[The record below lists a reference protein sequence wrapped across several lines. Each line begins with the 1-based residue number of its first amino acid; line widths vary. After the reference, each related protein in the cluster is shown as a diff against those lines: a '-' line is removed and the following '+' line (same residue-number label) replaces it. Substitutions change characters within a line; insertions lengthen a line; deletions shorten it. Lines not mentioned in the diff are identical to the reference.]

1 MSKKWLV
8 GCLLSASLGVQAADV
23 TLTVAAFPAVDEI
36 VKAAAVEWE
45 KKNPGVKVKVISR
58 AYADHHT
65 AMTTALATSSDLP
78 DVMAIEYG
86 YLGRFA
92 QSGGLVDMNTLD
104 SQLATKLKNLVPY
117 AVAQGSFEGFG
128 QVAMPTDIGPG
139 ALFYRKDLLDA
150 CGATEQDLTKSWDS
164 YLATGDCIK
173 AKTGAA
179 LMPHARDI
187 KDIVIRA
194 GVQPGEGVY
203 FDRNGKSV
211 VGQAPRFKRAFELAK
226 QVRDRGLDAKI
237 NAWSNEWGE
246 AFKRG
251 TVASQMMGAWLGGH
265 LANWLAPDTA
275 GKWRSA
281 HLPNGAYASWGG
293 SFYAV
298 PKKAVHQAQA
308 WALIDYLTQDA
319 KQQKAALEQFNA
331 FPALVKA
338 QTGDGFDAPI
348 AFLGGQAA
356 RGQWRDSAMRIVA
369 TKVFKHDAVAEEIL
383 NAELDQVLLRGKSID
398 AALKDAD
405 RTIARRARR

>member
-1 MSKKWLV
+1 MKK
-8 GCLLSASLGVQAADV
+8 LLASVLTGLMVWNVHAATV
-23 TLTVAAFPAVDEI
+23 TLTVAAFPAVDDI
-36 VKAAAVEWE
+36 VKAAAVKWE
-45 KKNPGVKVKVISR
+45 QQNPGVKVKVVSR

-92 QSGGLVDMNTLD
+92 QSGGLVDLQKLEP
-104 SQLATKLKNLVPY
+104 QLSGQLKGLVPY
-117 AVAQGSFEGFG
+117 AVAQGAFEGFG

-150 CGATEQDLTKSWDS
+150 CGATEQDLVKSWDS
-164 YLATGDCIK
+164 YLKTGDCIK

-194 GVQPGEGVY
+194 GVKAGQGVY
-203 FDRNGKSV
+203 FDADGKSV
-211 VGQAPRFKRAFELAK
+211 VAKDPRFKQAFELAK
-226 QVRDRGLDAKI
+226 QVRERGLDAKI

-251 TVASQMMGAWLGGH
+251 TVSSQMMGAWLGGH
-265 LANWLAPDTA
+265 LANWLAPETS

-281 HLPNGAYASWGG
+281 NLPNGAFASWGG
-293 SFYAV
+293 TFYSV
-298 PKKAVHQAQA
+298 PKKAQHQEQA
-308 WALIDYLTQDA
+308 WALVRYLTQDVA
-319 KQQKAALEQFNA
+319 QQQAALDKFNA
-331 FPALVKA
+331 FPALIKA
-338 QTGDGFDAPI
+338 QDGAGFNAPI
-348 AFLGGQAA
+348 AFLGGQPA
-356 RGQWRDSAMRIVA
+356 RAKWRDAALRIVP

-383 NAELDQVLLRGKSID
+383 NAELDQVLLRGKAVD
-398 AALKDAD
+398 QALQDAD
-405 RTIARRARR
+405 RMISRRARR

>member
-92 QSGGLVDMNTLD
+92 QSGGLVDMNALD
-104 SQLATKLKNLVPY
+104 AQLATKLKNLVPY

-203 FDRNGKSV
+203 FDRDGKSV

>member
-1 MSKKWLV
+1 MKN
-8 GCLLSASLGVQAADV
+8 LLASVLTGLMAWNVYAATV
-23 TLTVAAFPAVDEI
+23 TLTVAAFPAVDDI
-36 VKAAAVEWE
+36 VKAAAVKWE
-45 KKNPGVKVKVISR
+45 QQNPGVKVKVVSR

-92 QSGGLVDMNTLD
+92 QSGGLVDLQKLEP
-104 SQLATKLKNLVPY
+104 QLSGQLKGLVPY
-117 AVAQGSFEGFG
+117 AVAQGAFEGFG

-150 CGATEQDLTKSWDS
+150 CGATEQDLVKSWDS
-164 YLATGDCIK
+164 YLKTGDCIK

-194 GVQPGEGVY
+194 GVKAGQGVY
-203 FDRNGKSV
+203 FDADGKSV
-211 VGQAPRFKRAFELAK
+211 VAKDPRFKQAFELAK
-226 QVRDRGLDAKI
+226 QVRERGLDAKI

-251 TVASQMMGAWLGGH
+251 TVSSQMMGAWLGGH
-265 LANWLAPDTA
+265 LANWLAPETS

-281 HLPNGAYASWGG
+281 NLPNGAFASWGG
-293 SFYAV
+293 TFYSV
-298 PKKAVHQAQA
+298 PKKAQHQEQA
-308 WALIDYLTQDA
+308 WALVRYLTQDVA
-319 KQQKAALEQFNA
+319 QQQAALDKFNA
-331 FPALVKA
+331 FPALIKA
-338 QTGDGFDAPI
+338 QDGAGFNAPI
-348 AFLGGQAA
+348 AFLGGQPA
-356 RGQWRDSAMRIVA
+356 RAKWRDAALRIVP

-383 NAELDQVLLRGKSID
+383 NAELDQVLLRGKAVD
-398 AALKDAD
+398 QALQDAD
-405 RTIARRARR
+405 RMISRRARR

>member
-1 MSKKWLV
+1 
-8 GCLLSASLGVQAADV
+8 
-23 TLTVAAFPAVDEI
+23 DEI

-203 FDRNGKSV
+203 FDRDGKSV

>member
-1 MSKKWLV
+1 
-8 GCLLSASLGVQAADV
+8 
-23 TLTVAAFPAVDEI
+23 
-36 VKAAAVEWE
+36 
-45 KKNPGVKVKVISR
+45 
-58 AYADHHT
+58 
-65 AMTTALATSSDLP
+65 
-78 DVMAIEYG
+78 
-86 YLGRFA
+86 
-92 QSGGLVDMNTLD
+92 
-104 SQLATKLKNLVPY
+104 
-117 AVAQGSFEGFG
+117 
-128 QVAMPTDIGPG
+128 
-139 ALFYRKDLLDA
+139 
-150 CGATEQDLTKSWDS
+150 
-164 YLATGDCIK
+164 
-173 AKTGAA
+173 
-179 LMPHARDI
+179 
-187 KDIVIRA
+187 
-194 GVQPGEGVY
+194 
-203 FDRNGKSV
+203 
-211 VGQAPRFKRAFELAK
+211 
-226 QVRDRGLDAKI
+226 
-237 NAWSNEWGE
+237 
-246 AFKRG
+246 
-251 TVASQMMGAWLGGH
+251 MMGAWLGGH